1 MRRLVYAVSHIR
13 AVGTESLCQ
22 SMAVLDSY
30 VTVAKP
36 YRMRPDA
43 LSQYMSTFSL
53 AKHQEAS
60 SVVWTRI
67 IQQRIVLH
75 EYKLACS
82 VIDME
87 STLCDEIFSRGTFH
101 TQPLGWIE
109 RMLRDIHIKLVLK
122 LPMDLLSSSYIS
134 HTGAPNAR
142 YVEPDWALKERS
154 WRKRPSE
161 QDFLTYTAKYFG
173 RILRYWFDLPSSF
186 ITRGRAQ
193 LVDVLLQK
201 FGRGIFF
208 LERVWD
214 LHRSLPRYLFK
225 NPPFDY
231 HTNAL
236 NKDRPYDSLA
246 MKEFIDAVQ
255 SVDVVVEDH
264 AQLLCDSYDSFVRLS
279 QTYSVQASSEMSH
292 TPGLCYYF

>member
-1 MRRLVYAVSHIR
+1 MYPFEFRRKCLQSLNLVDDFCHGLADGSIPRDMRRLVYAVSHIR
-13 AVGTESLCQ
+13 AVGTESMCQ

-36 YRMRPDA
+36 YRMQPDA

-134 HTGAPNAR
+134 Q
-142 YVEPDWALKERS
+142 LKRDR
-154 WRKRPSE
+154 W
-161 QDFLTYTAKYFG
+161 L
-173 RILRYWFDLPSSF
+173 DL
-186 ITRGRAQ
+186 
-193 LVDVLLQK
+193 
-201 FGRGIFF
+201 
-208 LERVWD
+208 
-214 LHRSLPRYLFK
+214 
-225 NPPFDY
+225 
-231 HTNAL
+231 
-236 NKDRPYDSLA
+236 
-246 MKEFIDAVQ
+246 
-255 SVDVVVEDH
+255 
-264 AQLLCDSYDSFVRLS
+264 
-279 QTYSVQASSEMSH
+279 
-292 TPGLCYYF
+292 